1 MTNKAGHTGLPWDY
15 YNAVQGEDD
24 IAIIHR
30 KGEPDDT
37 MVCKITDEGG
47 PKTSPEA
54 NAQFIVTAAN
64 YHHRLVELLDKAL
77 GCMLVGID
85 SFSIEDSEV
94 YSEGSALVNKLLD
107 TKKD

>member
-1 MTNKAGHTGLPWDY
+1 MSDRHTPLPWSVVDGE
-15 YNAVQGEDD
+15 AVVSHSGVWVKPYETDSWEGD
-24 IAIIHR
+24 R
-30 KGEPDDT
+30 KWPD
-37 MVCKITDEGG
+37 KSEA
-47 PKTSPEA
+47 EA

-64 YHHRLVELLDKAL
+64 YHYRLVELLDKAL

>member
-1 MTNKAGHTGLPWDY
+1 MTNKTGYTGLPWDY

-64 YHHRLVELLDKAL
+64 YHYRLVELLDSQWARQ
-77 GCMLVGID
+77 VGRRADELAQIMRT
-85 SFSIEDSEV
+85 
-94 YSEGSALVNKLLD
+94 GQA
-107 TKKD
+107 